1 MKLLASGRVRFVALS
16 VVIVALA
23 AGGIA
28 YAAIPD
34 SSGVIHSCYAKV
46 NGQLRVID
54 TGAGGG
60 CTAGE
65 KTLGWNQAGGK
76 GFVSTGQSPGVPLG
90 NAFTEAG
97 TRLDLPAGKFIVNAT
112 LNFDNGGNPDANV
125 AVRCVIASPSGTVV
139 SRSEDVQFGPYGRVS
154 PSAITSGGISLTG
167 AIALDAP
174 GTVGTIC
181 SASPEG
187 AVANDAA
194 TMTATQVA
202 SLSIQS
208 NFGP

>member
-1 MKLLASGRVRFVALS
+1 MRLLANGRLRFVALTA
-16 VVIVALA
+16 VIVGLG

-34 SSGVIHSCYAKV
+34 SKGVIHGCYMKV

-54 TGAGGG
+54 TDAGGG

-65 KTLGWNQAGGK
+65 KPLDWNQTGGK

-90 NAFTEAG
+90 EAFTEAG
-97 TRLDLPAGKFIVNAT
+97 THVDLPAGKFIVNAT
-112 LNFDNGGNPDANV
+112 LNFDNGGNPAANV
-125 AVRCVIASPSGTVV
+125 VVRCFLFGPSGTVI
-139 SRSEDVQFGPYGRVS
+139 SRSEDVRFGPTDDVS
-154 PSAITSGGISLTG
+154 PAVGSSGGIALTG

-174 GTVGTIC
+174 ATVGIQC
-181 SASPEG
+181 SAAPEG
-187 AVANDAA
+187 AVFNDGA

-208 NFGP
+208 G